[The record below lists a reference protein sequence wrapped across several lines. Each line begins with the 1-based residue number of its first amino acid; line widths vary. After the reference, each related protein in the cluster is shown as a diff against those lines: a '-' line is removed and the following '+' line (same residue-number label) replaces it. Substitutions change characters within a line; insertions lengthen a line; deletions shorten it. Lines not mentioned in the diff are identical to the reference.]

1 MQTFQHSEYN
11 HHSRIIQEVMND
23 LTTLQLWEEIAASI
37 AMKHEAHSLELLQEI
52 VKLWATVR
60 CFSFTTGCNILL
72 QKSTGKNQGTRRSLK
87 SKATGKES

>member
-37 AMKHEAHSLELLQEI
+37 AMKHEAHSLNCC
-52 VKLWATVR
+52 K
-60 CFSFTTGCNILL
+60 
-72 QKSTGKNQGTRRSLK
+72 K
-87 SKATGKES
+87 